1 MSREMR
7 IRLIL
12 LFVLLFA
19 FAEGAALARDFSA
32 TIAKTGEVISGDA
45 HARAVRLA
53 TGRYEVTF
61 ENAIRDCQVSGKIGR
76 ESPQN
81 APSEEVRIVARLADS
96 GRNGVR
102 VETVGGNG
110 ELKDFLFRVTVR
122 CPEPPVPPPSLVGY
136 VDLHTHP
143 LANVGFG
150 GKLLYGGVDVGA
162 LLPADPDCNANVRA
176 TSMQQALGH
185 DGSTHGLWLPFLN
198 PCGDSVRAGVI
209 VAVQLANDAA
219 SATPDARGA
228 PDFPEWPVWN
238 DITHQKMWVD
248 WIKRAVDS
256 GLRVMVALAVNN
268 KTLADATASGCDY
281 PTDDRTSA
289 DLQLEEIKAFVG
301 RHADFMEVALTADD
315 LARIVRSNKLAVVL
329 GVEIDNIGNFK
340 PMPQPPTNAQ
350 ISSEIEKLYG
360 EGVRYIFP
368 IHVLD
373 NAFGATAAYQ
383 DLFNFST
390 FREDGHYW
398 VLQCTSPPQPPD
410 NAWEAMNYHFTMNS
424 WLDVAALKAAGKVR
438 LNTTFPSPPAYPVC
452 ETTLTTAQ
460 PNFTMTVASG
470 GSTTTFDHMQFV
482 VITGDPP
489 LDTNASATAM
499 VQLHDGTSLPA
510 ITLKPAGQPGWDKF
524 TANTVAVP
532 LASPISP
539 SAIAQVVI
547 SLGSG
552 GSSTVWS
559 LEEVAV
565 TMMQDMVGEAQV
577 VRSAFGQQNNAGLSD
592 KGIFAVKEMM
602 RHGMLIDIDHMSDLS
617 KKMALDTALG
627 IGSGY
632 PLNSGH
638 SGLRG
643 FFSKGQPRGNGDV
656 SDRSTSIDQY
666 QKIAKLHGMAGIGTG
681 DSNAYQ
687 WAENYEHVVQVMGGA
702 AAGFGTDTDGFA
714 PGMPPR
720 CDPPITAKSTHCGTQ
735 VSTVHYPF
743 KLTVGSTDM
752 TFQQSGL
759 GTKMWD
765 YNSEG
770 VAHYGMLA
778 DFLEDV
784 STYPGDKST
793 ASMKGSD
800 LINSFMQGADYFY
813 QTWKICEAQKANV
826 P

>member
-1 MSREMR
+1 MSKQMK
-7 IRLIL
+7 IRQIL

-19 FAEGAALARDFSA
+19 FAESAALGRDFSA
-32 TIAKTGEVISGDA
+32 TVAKTGEVISGDTR
-45 HARAVRLA
+45 ARAVRMGA
-53 TGRYEVTF
+53 GRYEVTF
-61 ENAIRDCQVSGKIGR
+61 ENAIRACQVSGKIGG
-76 ESPQN
+76 ESPQY
-81 APSEEVRIVARLADS
+81 APSEEMRIVTRLADFERNAVRVQTV
-96 GRNGVR
+96 GRNG
-102 VETVGGNG
+102 EF
-110 ELKDFLFRVTVR
+110 EDSSFRVTVH
-122 CPEPPVPPPSLVGY
+122 CPEPPPPAAPLVGY
-136 VDLHTHP
+136 VELHAHP
-143 LANVGFG
+143 MANVGFG

-162 LLPADPDCNANVRA
+162 LLPADPDCKANVRA

-185 DGSTHGLWLPFLN
+185 DGSTHGLWIPFVN
-198 PCGDSVRAGVI
+198 ACGDSIRAGVI

-219 SATPDARGA
+219 SPTPDARGA

-238 DITHQKMWVD
+238 DITHQKLWVD

-268 KTLADATASGCDY
+268 KTLGDATASGCDY

-289 DLQLEEIKAFVG
+289 DLQLAEIKTFVG

-329 GVEIDNIGNFK
+329 GVEIDNIGNLK
-340 PMPQPPTNAQ
+340 PVPQPPSHAQ

-360 EGVRYIFP
+360 EGVRYAFP
-368 IHVLD
+368 VHVLD
-373 NAFGATAAYQ
+373 NAFGATAAYV

-398 VLQCTSPPQPPD
+398 DLKCTAPPQPPD

-424 WLDVAALKAAGKVR
+424 WVDVAALKAAGKVR
-438 LNTTFPSPPAYPVC
+438 LNTTFPSPPAYPAC

-460 PNFTMTVASG
+460 PNFTMMVPSG
-470 GSTTTFDHMQFV
+470 GSTTTFDHIQFV
-482 VITGDPP
+482 VITGDTP
-489 LDTNASATAM
+489 LDTNASATAT
-499 VQLHDGTSLPA
+499 VQLRDGSFLPA
-510 ITLKPAGQPGWDKF
+510 ITLKPAGQAGWDHF

-547 SLGSG
+547 SVGSG
-552 GSSTVWS
+552 ASSTVWS

-565 TMMQDMVGEAQV
+565 TMMQAMVGEAQV
-577 VRSAFGQQNNAGLSD
+577 VRSAFGQQNKAGLSEQ
-592 KGIFAVKEMM
+592 GIFVIKEMM

-643 FFSKGQPRGNGDV
+643 FFPMGMPRGNGDV

-681 DSNAYQ
+681 DLNAFQ
-687 WAENYEHVVQVMGGA
+687 WAEMYEQVVQVMSGA

-720 CDPPITAKSTHCGTQ
+720 CDPPITAKSTKCGTQ
-735 VSTVHYPF
+735 LSTVPYPF
-743 KLTVGSTDM
+743 KLTVGSTEI
-752 TFQQSGL
+752 TFPESGL
-759 GTKMWD
+759 GTQMWD
-765 YNSEG
+765 YNSKG

-778 DFLEDV
+778 DFLADL

-800 LINSFMQGADYFY
+800 LINNLMQGADYFY